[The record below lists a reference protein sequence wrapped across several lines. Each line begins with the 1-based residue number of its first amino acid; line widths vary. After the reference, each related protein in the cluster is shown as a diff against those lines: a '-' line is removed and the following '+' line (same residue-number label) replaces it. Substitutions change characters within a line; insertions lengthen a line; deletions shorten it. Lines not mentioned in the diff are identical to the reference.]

1 MKVNPLKRLGSFLVA
16 LVMSLSVLAPT
27 AFAVEGDMG
36 GNGGSMGSGSH
47 ENKWVQ
53 VQGVRL
59 TAIDATN
66 GNPVSQSIDWVN
78 DKNGSPWSSAGRTED
93 DLIHFGK
100 YYKRSYTIESTL
112 DKYIGGYDYYTPPD
126 DFPTIIK
133 IGSSN
138 IAAIRDYFIDET
150 AVKCFCADVYELSSG
165 GEVVEGTPAGDL
177 YDSFTLGKYDLAI
190 EPLVFMIWDGVLYG
204 GTVTEIALLAK
215 GKGKSVCTGVATL
228 THRSAPDSLF
238 LEERH
243 EELQYPSLKPP
254 YELQLDQSSKYYY
267 KNDTIIDSCLGIGIV
282 WFAPPN
288 TPDPTP
294 TVYHHIYN
302 LRINA
307 PKGATFTTGGQT
319 IPLTASNIAKI
330 LNGETIT
337 VDGTAVKLSLSML
350 TDLLRY
356 CMNNGYISNGSGQ
369 TLGDGNWDEVI
380 PCQLDKSA
388 SNSGFSKDA
397 AGNLIY
403 KVSEDDKFAAQMS
416 SRGVPYLILSSEVT
430 EAVGADNKIYPG
442 PETGNKDIVHYRYG
456 ASTGDFFTNAY
467 AEKVGTNFPTVEISW
482 TTVLNR
488 MLAALANY
496 DGTPGSA
503 TLGKCMF
510 SDGGLWEAQTGE
522 EYHTATF
529 TITAEEEPT
538 DIYYH
543 TATYTVQLKDGDSTP
558 TSLSQIKTL
567 VGSPVWTVEKKTIDA
582 NTDKYNPAL
591 DGNLTGINCNANMG
605 SQFFLGN
612 DLQ

>member
-1 MKVNPLKRLGSFLVA
+1 
-16 LVMSLSVLAPT
+16 MSLSVLAPS
-27 AFAVEGDMG
+27 AFAIHGDIG
-36 GNGGSMGSGSH
+36 GVSGAWGTGKPN
-47 ENKWVQ
+47 NKWDDGGQ
-53 VQGVRL
+53 GYGVRL
-59 TAIDATN
+59 TAINANT
-66 GNPVSQSIDWVN
+66 GKVESASIDWTTCT
-78 DKNGSPWSSAGRTED
+78 PWALFGKTKD
-93 DLIHFGK
+93 DLWTFGEICK
-100 YYKRSYTIESTL
+100 QDYTVDSVL
-112 DKYIGGYDYYTPPD
+112 DWQQGSYDYYAPPD
-126 DFPTIIK
+126 GFPVIISDVSHIK
-133 IGSSN
+133 RV
-138 IAAIRDYFIDET
+138 RDYFIRDIT
-150 AVKCFCADVYELSSG
+150 IKCFCADLYGLSSSSDVIDG
-165 GEVVEGTPAGDL
+165 TDAGKLFNRFRSGELA
-177 YDSFTLGKYDLAI
+177 LAI
-190 EPLVFMIWDGVLYG
+190 EPVAYFLFGGQLYG
-204 GTVTEIALLAK
+204 VTATEIALLAK
-215 GKGKSVCTGVATL
+215 ELDPSAPTFDDRMKYVVGSL
-228 THRSAPDSLF
+228 THSNAPKSLF
-238 LEERH
+238 LEEAHPKLGYETAGLNHISR
-243 EELQYPSLKPP
+243 QYLIN
-254 YELQLDQSSKYYY
+254 E
-267 KNDTIIDSCLGIGIV
+267 TIIEEAVGICII

-288 TPDPTP
+288 TPDPAP

-380 PCQLDKSA
+380 SYQLDKTA
-388 SNSGFSKDA
+388 SNSGFLKDA

-403 KVSEDDKFAAQMS
+403 KFSQDQNFAAQMS
-416 SRGVPYLILSSEVT
+416 SRGVPYVLLSSEVT
-430 EAVGADNKIYPG
+430 ANVGADNKIYPG

-467 AEKVGTNFPTVEISW
+467 ADKAGTKFTTVEITW

-496 DGTPGSA
+496 DGTPESA
-503 TLGKCMF
+503 RLGKCMF